1 MYIHRAMCRN
11 AASFESNALSAAW
24 AQRQLEPRAS
34 RIHDE
39 TDTAR
44 YIRGSIGFLCLVEME
59 ALGTRPKVARK
70 REPVATPPLQT
81 SEPPVS
87 SPALQ
92 SSLRAH
98 RRRDD
103 QTHPGLRVP
112 NHHCSSHDSVKPAK
126 CPNWSVPGSPC
137 ARFDAPV
144 DSFAHSPVIHWME
157 L

>member
-1 MYIHRAMCRN
+1 MCRN

-70 REPVATPPLQT
+70 REPVAHSAITNERTTGLFPRAAIIVTSAQT
-81 SEPPVS
+81 
-87 SPALQ
+87 
-92 SSLRAH
+92 
-98 RRRDD
+98 
-103 QTHPGLRVP
+103 
-112 NHHCSSHDSVKPAK
+112 
-126 CPNWSVPGSPC
+126 
-137 ARFDAPV
+137 
-144 DSFAHSPVIHWME
+144 
-157 L
+157 